1 MASYDTHSYEIDM
14 AIDFQLYKYL
24 QLRKKASA
32 GNNGHVNFISVSAVC
47 PWQKALKHCFHQKSV
62 SHLLERVTILMAFSF
77 AC

>member
-62 SHLLERVTILMAFSF
+62 FSIFRF
-77 AC
+77 AYTPMKRQW